1 MVHVERARP
10 DDFLVLEALVE
21 ATFIETWAGI
31 VDEEHIRQHI
41 SDGHARQVVECYRY
55 CSDAD
60 VFVARQ
66 ADALVGYAIGVSAED
81 DAEAYVTGFYKVDK
95 LYLKASLHGQGVGKQ
110 LWDAIVGSAK
120 SSGAAG
126 LYLTHY
132 PGNARASRFY
142 ARQGLIKVGD
152 TVYKCGNGDYSDW
165 VLAAYWNEL
174 GSASDDRGVIAK

>member
-1 MVHVERARP
+1 LVHVERARP

-21 ATFIETWAGI
+21 ATFIETWTGL
-31 VDEEHIRQHI
+31 VDEEHIRQHM
-41 SDGHARQVVECYRY
+41 SDGHASQVVERYRH
-55 CSDAD
+55 CSNAD
-60 VFVARQ
+60 IFVARL
-66 ADALVGYAIGVSAED
+66 ADALVGYAIGLSAED
-81 DAEAYVTGFYKVDK
+81 DAAAYVHGFYKVDK

-120 SSGAAG
+120 GSGAAG

-142 ARQGLIKVGD
+142 ARQGLCKVGD

-165 VLAAYWNEL
+165 VLAASWNEL

>member
-1 MVHVERARP
+1 LVQVERARP

-21 ATFIETWAGI
+21 ATFIETWTGI
-31 VDEEHIRQHI
+31 VDEEHIRQHMF
-41 SDGHARQVVECYRY
+41 DGHASQVVERYRH
-55 CSDAD
+55 CSNAD
-60 VFVARQ
+60 IFVARL
-66 ADALVGYAIGVSAED
+66 ADALVGYAIGLSAED
-81 DAEAYVTGFYKVDK
+81 DAAAYVPGFYKVDK

-110 LWDAIVGSAK
+110 LWDAIVGSAIG
-120 SSGAAG
+120 SGAAG

-142 ARQGLIKVGD
+142 ARQGLRKVGD

-174 GSASDDRGVIAK
+174 GFASDDRGVIAK

>member
-1 MVHVERARP
+1 MVQVERARP

-21 ATFIETWAGI
+21 ATFIETWTGI
-31 VDEEHIRQHI
+31 VDEEHIRQHMF
-41 SDGHARQVVECYRY
+41 DGHASQVVERYRH
-55 CSDAD
+55 CSNAD
-60 VFVARQ
+60 IFVARL
-66 ADALVGYAIGVSAED
+66 ADALVGYAIGLSAED
-81 DAEAYVTGFYKVDK
+81 DAAAYVPRFYKVDK

-120 SSGAAG
+120 DSGAAG

-142 ARQGLIKVGD
+142 ARQGLRKVGD

-174 GSASDDRGVIAK
+174 GFASDDRGVIAK

>member
-1 MVHVERARP
+1 MQVERARP

-21 ATFIETWAGI
+21 ATFVETWTGL

-41 SDGHARQVVECYRY
+41 ADGHASRVVECYRY
-55 CSDAD
+55 CSNAD
-60 VFVARQ
+60 IFVARQ
-66 ADALVGYAIGVSAED
+66 GNALVGYAIGLSEED
-81 DAEAYVTGFYKVDK
+81 DAAASVPGFYKVDK

-120 SSGAAG
+120 DSGAAG

-142 ARQGLIKVGD
+142 ARQGLRKVGD

-165 VLAAYWNEL
+165 VLAASWNEL

>member
-1 MVHVERARP
+1 LVHVERARP

-21 ATFIETWAGI
+21 ATFIETWTGL
-31 VDEEHIRQHI
+31 VDEEHIREHM
-41 SDGHARQVVECYRY
+41 SDGHASRVVECYRY
-55 CSDAD
+55 CSNAD
-60 VFVARQ
+60 IFVARQ
-66 ADALVGYAIGVSAED
+66 GNALVGYAIGLSAGD
-81 DAEAYVTGFYKVDK
+81 DAAASVPGFYKVDK
-95 LYLKASLHGQGVGKQ
+95 LYLKASLHGQAVGKQ

-120 SSGAAG
+120 DSGAAG

-142 ARQGLIKVGD
+142 ARQGLRKVGD

-165 VLAAYWNEL
+165 VLAASWNEL